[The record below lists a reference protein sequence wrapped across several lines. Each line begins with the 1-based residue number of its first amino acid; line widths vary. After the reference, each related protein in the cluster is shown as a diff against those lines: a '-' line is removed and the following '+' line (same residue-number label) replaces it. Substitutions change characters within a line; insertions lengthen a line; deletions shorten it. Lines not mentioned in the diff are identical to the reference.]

1 MKRKHWRQNK
11 PRPEPKKA
19 WFQKSYNK
27 GRSVGPTDMSLAEA
41 IYPSNPRPNDYP
53 DINPRPMSSV
63 GDLYRRGGNRWE
75 ITQVHRDA
83 DGNIIYE
90 LLELDINV
98 TEGPRIVRVTPAELS
113 SFYSYIEGGRENIA
127 RPNLQYN
134 IGDIFDSGGLRHWQI
149 IDVYEGR
156 EEYEYL
162 LREDAPP
169 FSMQRLG
176 HAELNRQMTFLT
188 IGRVDNNIQP
198 RELTA
203 ADITNARQVTR
214 PNERIT
220 LARGFHVG
228 EQRRR
233 NDNGIVITINEI
245 HPNTNGNYYYRH
257 STSEDSVGTVTSA
270 RWLADNTSPL
280 NDPRP
285 MQVGDIYYAPGRIPI
300 GTITGL
306 NLGTGDGINIRTY
319 NGSLFTVSPDDI
331 VNQAPFHET

>member
-1 MKRKHWRQNK
+1 MSRRDWLQGK
-11 PRPEPKKA
+11 PMPYP
-19 WFQKSYNK
+19 YNGFNLK
-27 GRSVGPTDMSLAEA
+27 DYTITGREGIVGTYL
-41 IYPSNPRPNDYP
+41 PSNDAND
-53 DINPRPMSSV
+53 PRPMSSV

-149 IDVYEGR
+149 IEINVYEGR

-203 ADITNARQVTR
+203 ADITNAHRLTR

-280 NDPRP
+280 NTPRP

-306 NLGTGDGINIRTY
+306 NFGTGDGINIRTY
-319 NGSLFTVSPDDI
+319 NGSLFTVSPGDI